1 MTKRALCR
9 ALRAP
14 ILCAI
19 LLLACAA
26 LSEPTAA
33 AGGPV
38 TVRYAEGL
46 THGFFVVRTQD
57 GRQIADGELR
67 QVAHGDR
74 VINRITF
81 HFQDGS
87 IEDETTVFS
96 EHGVFR
102 LLSDHFLQKGPAF
115 KGSVETSIDTA
126 TGRVVVHYTD
136 NGKQKVI
143 TERLDLP
150 SDLSNGLL
158 FTLLKNVQP
167 TTPKTTVS
175 YLGFTPKPIIVQ
187 LLITPRDKQAFTTG
201 KSKHTA
207 IDFDVKTEIGG
218 VTGIVTHLL
227 GKLPADTHVWVLAD
241 EAPAFVG
248 MEGPFYSGGPIWQ
261 VDLVSP
267 IRRGPVEAASPASTK

>member
-1 MTKRALCR
+1 MP
-9 ALRAP
+9 AP

-19 LLLACAA
+19 FLLARVG
-26 LSEPTAA
+26 LSQPTAA
-33 AGGPV
+33 AAGPV
-38 TVRYAEGL
+38 TVRYPEGL
-46 THGFFVVRTQD
+46 TRGFFVVRTQD
-57 GRQIADGELR
+57 GRQIADGELS

-74 VINRITF
+74 VTNHMTF

-102 LLSDHFLQKGPAF
+102 LLSDHLLQKGPAF

-126 TGRVVVHYTD
+126 TGRVSVHYTD

-150 SDLSNGLL
+150 ADLSNGLL
-158 FTLLKNVQP
+158 LTLLKNVQP

-175 YLGFTPKPIIVQ
+175 YLGFTPKPRIVQ
-187 LLITPRDKQAFTTG
+187 LLLTPQDKQAFTTG
-201 KSKHTA
+201 KSTHTA
-207 IDFDVKTEIGG
+207 VDFDVKTEIGG
-218 VTGIVTHLL
+218 VTGVMARLL
-227 GKLPADTHVWVLAD
+227 GKLPPDTHVWVLAD
-241 EAPAFVG
+241 QAPAFVG

-261 VDLVSP
+261 IDLVSP